1 MLTWTSGFDEL
12 IPGRLAAQGESPIR
26 GEYLVFGA
34 PCLGPEEVDEV
45 IDTLRSGWIGTGP
58 KTQLFEKNFADYIGC
73 RHALAVNSCT
83 AGLHLSLLLSGVRPG
98 DEVITTPMT
107 FAATANVIMHAG
119 ARPVFVDVEP
129 GTLNIDP
136 GLIESAI
143 TPRTRAILP
152 VHFGGLPCDLD
163 RIDATAR
170 RYGLQIIEDAAH
182 AIGAQHNGRKIG
194 NRGTLT
200 SFSFYANKNLTTG
213 EGGMITTDDDQLAER
228 IEIYRLHG
236 LSTDAWRRYASREL
250 ITSEVVAPGYK
261 YNMTD
266 LQASL
271 GIHQLNKI
279 ERFLQR
285 REEIAE
291 QYDEAFSGCDE
302 IRRQPR
308 PTAGGPTRH
317 ALHLYL
323 LQLRRER
330 LAADRDEI
338 VRALRAE
345 NIGAAIHYRA
355 LHLHPFYAAALPY
368 RPGAFPVAEH
378 ASESVLSLPISP
390 GMTDADA
397 ADVIR
402 AVKKVLRESSAA
414 HAVTAATVP
423 HAA

>member
-1 MLTWTSGFDEL
+1 MLTGMLQPWFGRDE
-12 IPGRLAAQGESPIR
+12 ESRTPVR

-34 PCLGPEEVDEV
+34 PCLGPEEIDEV

-107 FAATANVIMHAG
+107 FAATANVIMHVG
-119 ARPVFVDVEP
+119 ARPVFVDIDP
-129 GTLNIDP
+129 DALNIDP
-136 GLIESAI
+136 RRIEEAVTS
-143 TPRTRAILP
+143 RTRAILP

-163 RIDATAR
+163 AIDAAAC
-170 RYGLQIIEDAAH
+170 RYGLRVVEDAAH
-182 AIGAQHNGRKIG
+182 AIGAQHRGRKIG

-200 SFSFYANKNLTTG
+200 SFSFYANKNMTTG
-213 EGGMITTDDDQLAER
+213 EGGMITTDDDRLAEQ

-236 LSTDAWRRYASREL
+236 LSTDAWRRYSAKEL
-250 ITSEVVAPGYK
+250 IGSEVVAAGFK

-271 GIHQLNKI
+271 GLHQLNKI

-285 REEIAE
+285 REEIAQ
-291 QYDEAFSGCDE
+291 QYDEAFSDLPE
-302 IRRQPR
+302 ARLQVR
-308 PTAGGPTRH
+308 PSPGGATRH

-323 LQLRRER
+323 LQLNLDR
-330 LAADRDEI
+330 LTDDRDAI

-345 NIGAAIHYRA
+345 NIGAAVHYRA
-355 LHLHPFYAAALPY
+355 LHLHPYYAAALPY
-368 RPGAFPVAEH
+368 RPGDFPVAERV
-378 ASESVLSLPISP
+378 SESVLSLPISP
-390 GMTDADA
+390 AMTDEDVR
-397 ADVIR
+397 DVIR
-402 AVKKVLRESSAA
+402 AVENVLWRFSSRRSAA
-414 HAVTAATVP
+414 AVVPQAA
-423 HAA
+423 

>member
-1 MLTWTSGFDEL
+1 MLTWTSDFDERS
-12 IPGRLAAQGESPIR
+12 PERPAAEGGTPAR

-34 PCLGPEEVDEV
+34 PCLGPEEIDEV
-45 IDTLRSGWIGTGP
+45 VDTLRSGWIGTGP

-73 RHALAVNSCT
+73 RHALAVSSCT
-83 AGLHLSLLLSGVRPG
+83 AGLHLSLLLSGIGPR

-107 FAATANVIMHAG
+107 FAATANAIMHVG
-119 ARPVFVDVEP
+119 ARPVFVDIEP
-129 GTLNIDP
+129 DTLNINP
-136 GLIESAI
+136 RLIEAAI
-143 TPRTRAILP
+143 TSRTRAILP

-163 RIDATAR
+163 GIDAIAR
-170 RYGLQIIEDAAH
+170 RHGLQIIEDAAH

-213 EGGMITTDDDQLAER
+213 EGGMITTDDDRLAER

-271 GIHQLNKI
+271 GIHQLNKV

-285 REEIAE
+285 REELAE
-291 QYDEAFSGCDE
+291 LYDAALSECDE
-302 IRRQPR
+302 IELQPR
-308 PTAGGPTRH
+308 PPDGGRTRH

-323 LQLRRER
+323 LQLRRGR
-330 LAADRDEI
+330 LTAERDEI
-338 VRALRAE
+338 VRSLRAE

-355 LHLHPFYAAALPY
+355 LHLHPFYASALPY
-368 RPGAFPVAEH
+368 QPGAFPVAEQV
-378 ASESVLSLPISP
+378 SESVLSLPISP
-390 GMTDADA
+390 GMTEADA
-397 ADVIR
+397 GDVIR
-402 AVKKVLRESSAA
+402 AVKKVLREFSASREITVA
-414 HAVTAATVP
+414 AVPNAR
-423 HAA
+423 